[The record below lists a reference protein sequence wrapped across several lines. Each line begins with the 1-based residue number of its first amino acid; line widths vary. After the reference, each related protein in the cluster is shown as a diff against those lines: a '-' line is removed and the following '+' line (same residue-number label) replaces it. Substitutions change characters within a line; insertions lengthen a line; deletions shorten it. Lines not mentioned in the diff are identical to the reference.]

1 MNNKEQF
8 KRILSFF
15 TSLILM
21 SVFVIAF
28 AYVWYVFYR
37 SVTVDGIEILDYYRR
52 GHWVVIG
59 IYAIIIMLFMNIYGS
74 YKVWYL
80 KTEDAIYSQIIS
92 IICANVVEYFQISLI
107 GKDFMPVTP
116 MVMLTVFDLVFAF
129 AWTFGISALFH
140 KLYPPRKM
148 IMIYD
153 GSINA
158 QTLVEKMSLRSDK
171 YMICKAVC
179 VSNGLDKILY
189 EIQDYDSVI
198 ICDIDN
204 ELKSKLVKY
213 CFKNHKRA
221 YITPSISD
229 IIIRGADD
237 VTLFDTPLV
246 LCRNNGLSFE
256 QRFFKRGFDILV
268 SGIALIPLSIVMLGC
283 AIAIKLEDGGKVF
296 YKQVRLTKDG
306 KEFKIYKFRSMIE
319 NAEANGPQLA
329 QDNDSRITKVGAV
342 LRKYRL
348 DEIPQL
354 LNILKGDMSIIGP
367 RPERPELTKKYEKTM
382 PEFTYRLNVK
392 AGLTGY
398 AQVTGKYDTTP
409 YDKLK
414 MDLMYIENYSLLF
427 DIKICFMTLKII
439 LFPVKTNSE
448 ELGE

>member
-28 AYVWYVFYR
+28 GYVWYVFYR
-37 SVTVDGIEILDYYRR
+37 GITVDGIEILDYYRR

-107 GKDFMPVTP
+107 GKDFMPVSP

-129 AWTFGISALFH
+129 AWTFGISALFR

-153 GSINA
+153 GSKNA

-171 YMICKAVC
+171 YMICKAIC

-189 EIQDYDSVI
+189 EIQNYDSLI

-204 ELKSKLVKY
+204 EL
-213 CFKNHKRA
+213 
-221 YITPSISD
+221 
-229 IIIRGADD
+229 
-237 VTLFDTPLV
+237 
-246 LCRNNGLSFE
+246 
-256 QRFFKRGFDILV
+256 
-268 SGIALIPLSIVMLGC
+268 
-283 AIAIKLEDGGKVF
+283 
-296 YKQVRLTKDG
+296 
-306 KEFKIYKFRSMIE
+306 
-319 NAEANGPQLA
+319 
-329 QDNDSRITKVGAV
+329 
-342 LRKYRL
+342 
-348 DEIPQL
+348 
-354 LNILKGDMSIIGP
+354 
-367 RPERPELTKKYEKTM
+367 
-382 PEFTYRLNVK
+382 
-392 AGLTGY
+392 
-398 AQVTGKYDTTP
+398 
-409 YDKLK
+409 
-414 MDLMYIENYSLLF
+414 
-427 DIKICFMTLKII
+427 
-439 LFPVKTNSE
+439 
-448 ELGE
+448 